1 MGHEKVI
8 QYFPR
13 IEVLT
18 GLVGCPMPLVEPRK
32 GECVCLRQFPHPPLG
47 PTMGIATEISVR
59 AAQCSLPIPA
69 NCDPHSVVVHGD
81 EFD

>member
-1 MGHEKVI
+1 MAQEKTTH
-8 QYFPR
+8 YFPLK
-13 IEVLT
+13 EDLT
-18 GLVGCPMPLVEPRK
+18 GLVGCPTPIVESRE

-59 AAQCSLPIPA
+59 TAHCSLPIPV

-81 EFD
+81 GFD